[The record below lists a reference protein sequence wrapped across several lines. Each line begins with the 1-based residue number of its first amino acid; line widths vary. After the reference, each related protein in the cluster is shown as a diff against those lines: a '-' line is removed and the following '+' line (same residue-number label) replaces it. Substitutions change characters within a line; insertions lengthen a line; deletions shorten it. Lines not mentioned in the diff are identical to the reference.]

1 MLALLAS
8 AAEGAVEKEFPLT
21 PVGFGLVGLAVL
33 LGLLYVVTRFDP
45 DR

>member
-8 AAEGAVEKEFPLT
+8 ASEGAVEKEFPLS
-21 PVGFGLVGLAVL
+21 PVGYGVVGMVIL